1 MKGPRETEKQELALE
16 GSDSSGTEHGNYCT
30 YPTAPSYLNS
40 RLLGYVT
47 IGYIEL
53 SSHYL
58 GNWSPRVYRE
68 IDRVKKRSSKGATWG
83 K

>member
-47 IGYIEL
+47 IG
-53 SSHYL
+53 H
-58 GNWSPRVYRE
+58 VYRE